1 MVRKLTLAAAA
12 LGLMASQPLMA
23 QTTPSGMGHPH
34 MIVMGGGMGGMHGAG
49 GGLMMLLRSAN
60 LTPAQQSQVQQIVAS
75 AQPQMKALH
84 AQMEALHQQIA
95 DKLLT
100 PGQVSAAD
108 VRPLVQ
114 KMTAVEAQLTESMT
128 TTAIAIR
135 NVLTA
140 EQLAQLTKLHKKLE
154 SLHSQI
160 RGLLGSGMDMQES
173 GD

>member
-1 MVRKLTLAAAA
+1 MIRKATIAAAV
-12 LGLMASQPLMA
+12 LGLTATQPLMA

-34 MIVMGGGMGGMHGAG
+34 MMVMGGGMAGMHG

-95 DKLLT
+95 DRLLS

-108 VRPLVQ
+108 VRPLVH

-140 EQLAQLTKLHKKLE
+140 EQLAQLTKLHKKLQ

-160 RGLLGSGMDMQES
+160 RGLLGSGTDMQDS
-173 GD
+173 AD